1 MRDSSRGR
9 KTVNFEVDNQFSGQ
23 QILLER
29 PNYACDYV
37 RAKRTGNAHSPD
49 GALMTTD
56 AEDLSE
62 GESVS
67 EVASF
72 SGRILLVEDED
83 FTRTLVADGLNLLGV
98 ETLSVNSSAAAM
110 EALKTFDPNVVIC
123 DLNLGAGPSGAALLG
138 RLSEEQPWL
147 GLIALTSQ
155 ASPELAIH
163 DGRSLPDSAIYVVKS
178 QLNSV
183 AELLPLAAAAIENI
197 TTPTPEIRCDQI
209 MINRSQGEI
218 LRLMSEGYSNL
229 GIAEERGVSVHAAES
244 QVKRLFQALGIEKD
258 NKLNQRVIAV
268 RLWQQGKVFVQ

>member
-1 MRDSSRGR
+1 VG
-9 KTVNFEVDNQFSGQ
+9 NQFSGQ

-29 PNYACDYV
+29 PNYARDYV
-37 RAKRTGNAHSPD
+37 RAKRTGHAHSPE

-67 EVASF
+67 EIASF
-72 SGRILLVEDED
+72 SGRVLLVEDED

-163 DGRSLPDSAIYVVKS
+163 DGRSLPETAVYVVKS

-183 AELLPLAAAAIENI
+183 ADLLPLAAAAIENI
-197 TTPTPEIRCDQI
+197 TTPTPEIRRDQI

-218 LRLMSEGYSNL
+218 LRLMSEGYSNS

-258 NKLNQRVIAV
+258 NKMNQRVMAV

>member
-1 MRDSSRGR
+1 M
-9 KTVNFEVDNQFSGQ
+9 
-23 QILLER
+23 
-29 PNYACDYV
+29 
-37 RAKRTGNAHSPD
+37 RAKQTGHANSPE

-72 SGRILLVEDED
+72 SGRVLLVEDED

-163 DGRSLPDSAIYVVKS
+163 DGRSLPESAIYVVKS

>member
-1 MRDSSRGR
+1 MRARRIGDANS
-9 KTVNFEVDNQFSGQ
+9 
-23 QILLER
+23 LE
-29 PNYACDYV
+29 
-37 RAKRTGNAHSPD
+37 

-56 AEDLSE
+56 SEDLSE

-72 SGRILLVEDED
+72 SGRVLLVEDED

-123 DLNLGAGPSGAALLG
+123 DLNLGAGPSGAALLE
-138 RLSEEQPWL
+138 RLAEEQPWL

-163 DGRSLPDSAIYVVKS
+163 DGRSLPETAVYVVKS

-183 AELLPLAAAAIENI
+183 ADLLPLAAASIENL
-197 TTPTPEIRCDQI
+197 TSPTPEIRCDQI

-258 NKLNQRVIAV
+258 HKLNQRVIAV